1 MNGPSSFPPPNLR
14 FCTFVRRT
22 RTGREDRLPLR
33 RLTSARVGLRRVFCR
48 STTNSDALA
57 DARSEYEN
65 AYGRGKRPTCERTD
79 YSRTSVIRTRG
90 ASHETRRPRTAA
102 LPSRAVLVHVTGRPS
117 GRGGESSSRG
127 ERGGLRNAGASNL
140 LDIKIPSYKQILYLL
155 VREIASTLRGEAGA
169 FDEGGNGKYD
179 RCAAR
184 RVSKR
189 RTAEPRR
196 RDSLTVTTPRPYGSA
211 TAGTERPVRASRSPS
226 RSPRH
231 TESPPSTT
239 TPTDGVADIGIA
251 STADRPTDPASEPSS
266 GRSGSTRTGRARGG
280 DGGQRVHPS
289 GRRSRRASP
298 RTRAESTVQGRT
310 ENGTAATG
318 ARSDDRVDARSARRL
333 SPRPTR
339 NGVGSV
345 QNERPPGARTCLT
358 PARPRRGLSGR
369 GARGAQSLV
378 GLELTD
384 GGRR

>member
-239 TPTDGVADIGIA
+239 TPTDGVADIGSA
-251 STADRPTDPASEPSS
+251 STADEGRVDCAGTYGERDGRDRRAFRRP
-266 GRSGSTRTGRARGG
+266 
-280 DGGQRVHPS
+280 
-289 GRRSRRASP
+289 GRRTFRAP
-298 RTRAESTVQGRT
+298 PLAAADPKRGRK
-310 ENGTAATG
+310 
-318 ARSDDRVDARSARRL
+318 RS
-333 SPRPTR
+333 
-339 NGVGSV
+339 
-345 QNERPPGARTCLT
+345 ERET
-358 PARPRRGLSGR
+358 
-369 GARGAQSLV
+369 ARGANVSDSGAPAPRPLWTWSEGGSV
-378 GLELTD
+378 PRRTRTD
-384 GGRR
+384 GWRATVTRRRFRVTGVK